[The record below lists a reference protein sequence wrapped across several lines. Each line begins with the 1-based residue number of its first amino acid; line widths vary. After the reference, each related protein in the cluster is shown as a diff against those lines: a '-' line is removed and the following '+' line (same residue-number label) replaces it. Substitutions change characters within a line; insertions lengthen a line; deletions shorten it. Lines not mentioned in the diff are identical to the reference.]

1 MLVSNQSELLPN
13 LIGGDFAGV
22 IDVLLKLLFIVVAVF
37 VILTWQN
44 VTQLKTSINN
54 FLDPSTPPPNSR

>member
-13 LIGGDFAGV
+13 LIGGDFAGF
-22 IDVLLKLLFIVVAVF
+22 INVLLKLLLIVVAVF

-44 VTQLKTSINN
+44 VTQLKTSIND
-54 FLDPSTPPPNSR
+54 FLNPQTPRPNSR

>member
-13 LIGGDFAGV
+13 LIGGHLLEIIDFV
-22 IDVLLKLLFIVVAVF
+22 FKLLLIAITVF

-44 VTQLKTSINN
+44 VTTLKEKIENLLN
-54 FLDPSTPPPNSR
+54 PPTPGPNRR